1 MKKQNKEIK
10 HSVRKKL
17 MVTSLL
23 LLIVPL
29 VLLGYSTY
37 QQSES
42 SLNELG
48 ETNLR
53 NSVVFTNE
61 MINSLNKEV
70 EKGNISLDEAQ
81 EKVKTVILGE
91 KNTDGTRPINDRI
104 NLGENG
110 YAYIT
115 DEEGM
120 LLAHPNLE
128 GQSLWESTDSS
139 GNLFMQEITD
149 KAINNGGGYVYYD
162 WPLPHDEN
170 VIAEKVVYTS
180 YNENWGW
187 VISAS
192 TYLMDFNSSADTI
205 LYQIAFITIFFII
218 LGIIIVWIFS
228 RSITK
233 PLGIVTG
240 RMKELAAGNLS
251 LAPIEVKT
259 KDELASLAKEMN
271 NMQHSLNNMITNISK
286 ASVSLNQQSDGLNK
300 SSNEVKIGSEQV
312 TTTMEE
318 LASGAEVQANHVSTL
333 SQMMENF
340 KEIVSDTNKEGTNV
354 GNVSM
359 EVLEKSES
367 GSNLM
372 QLSAN
377 QMTKIDQIVKEAV
390 EKVRSL
396 DAQSQEIG
404 RLVSVIHDI
413 AEQTNLLALNAAIE
427 AARAG
432 EHGKGFA
439 VVADEVR
446 KLAEQV
452 SDSVSD
458 ITGIVSRIQ
467 TESTDVSNSLEEG
480 YSEVEQG
487 TTQILTTQETFTEIN
502 DSVKNM
508 VDRMKHITTNLAN
521 VSSRT
526 EEMNES
532 IQEIASTSQ
541 ESAAGIEET
550 SASAEETSSSM
561 EEVAGQAKQLDQLA
575 FEMQE
580 IVSRFRLKK

>member
-17 MVTSLL
+17 MITSLL

-29 VLLGYSTY
+29 VLLGYITY
-37 QQSES
+37 QQSER

-61 MINSLNKEV
+61 MINTLNKEV
-70 EKGNISLDEAQ
+70 EKGNITLEEAQ
-81 EKVKTVILGE
+81 EQVKVALLGE

-104 NLGENG
+104 DLGDNG

-115 DEEGM
+115 DEQGM

-128 GQSLWESTDSS
+128 GDSLWESTDSS
-139 GNLFMQEITD
+139 GNLFMQEITN
-149 KAINNGGGYVYYD
+149 KAMNNSGGYVYYD
-162 WPLPHDEN
+162 WPLPNNEN
-170 VIAEKVVYTS
+170 AVEEKVVYTE
-180 YNENWGW
+180 YNEEWGW
-187 VISAS
+187 VISSS

-205 LYQIAFITIFFII
+205 LYQIIFITILFII

-233 PLGIVTG
+233 PLGLVTD
-240 RMKELAAGNLS
+240 RMKELASGNLS

-259 KDELASLAKEMN
+259 KDELASLASEMN
-271 NMQHSLNNMITNISK
+271 NMQHSLNNMITNISE

-318 LASGAEVQANHVSTL
+318 LASGAEVQADHVNSL

-340 KEIVSDTNKEGTNV
+340 KEIVLETNKEGTNV
-354 GNVSM
+354 GNVSV
-359 EVLEKSES
+359 EVLEKAES
-367 GSNLM
+367 GTELM
-372 QLSAN
+372 QMSAN
-377 QMTKIDQIVKEAV
+377 QMTTIDHIVKEAV

-396 DAQSQEIG
+396 DSQSQEIG

-452 SDSVSD
+452 SESVSD

-467 TESTDVSNSLEEG
+467 TESTNVSNSLEKG
-480 YSEVEQG
+480 YAEVEQG
-487 TTQILTTQETFTEIN
+487 TSQIITTQKTFTDIN
-502 DSVKNM
+502 HSVKNM
-508 VDRMKHITTNLAN
+508 TDRMKNITTNLAN

-550 SASAEETSSSM
+550 SASAEQTSSSM
-561 EEVAGQAKQLDQLA
+561 EEVSGQAKQLDQLA
-575 FEMQE
+575 LEMQE
-580 IVSRFRLKK
+580 IVARFRLKK